1 MAKIVKGESYEYKH
15 YICLSIVFFQKKEKH
30 WFMIYLKKL
39 LHYGTIRIRDDGIS
53 EYVIT
58 GANAV
63 ETVLRSLLP
72 FLKLKRKSAKIILKI
87 IQDKKKVDSK
97 EEFIK
102 VCKLVDSIQSLT
114 YSKLCEN
121 SAQSVINVLDDSP
134 E

>member
-1 MAKIVKGESYEYKH
+1 
-15 YICLSIVFFQKKEKH
+15 
-30 WFMIYLKKL
+30 MIYLKKL